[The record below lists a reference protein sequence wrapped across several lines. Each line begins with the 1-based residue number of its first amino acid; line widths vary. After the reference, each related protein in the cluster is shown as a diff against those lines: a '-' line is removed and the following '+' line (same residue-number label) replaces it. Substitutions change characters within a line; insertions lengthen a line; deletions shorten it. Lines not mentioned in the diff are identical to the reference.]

1 MHPSSPTNSHHAKK
15 PGSSPNEELSPR
27 EMVER
32 AMNSVIMEMMQIRRT
47 LWLVL
52 QQTGPITV
60 DESQTHPLWR
70 MKATRQDG
78 QKVTLEATQ
87 LPEPTPEQIKELVE
101 ILHGTMTPLEEAME
115 KTALRDY
122 PPVYIHMLITPHIIQ
137 ADNGY
142 WADAKLARIAMS
154 EPPPGN

>member
-1 MHPSSPTNSHHAKK
+1 MHPSQPTPFPQENK
-15 PGSSPNEELSPR
+15 PESTPNEQLSPR
-27 EMVER
+27 EISEVVGASMY
-32 AMNSVIMEMMQIRRT
+32 MELMQLRRT

-60 DESQTHPLWR
+60 SEADVNPLWR
-70 MKATRQDG
+70 MKATRPEPG
-78 QKVTLEATQ
+78 KMTLEAAT
-87 LPEPTPEQIKELVE
+87 LPEPTPEQIKSVAD

-115 KTALRDY
+115 KTELRDH
-122 PPVYIHMLITPHIIQ
+122 PPVYIHMLLTKHVIQ

-142 WADAKLARIAMS
+142 WADARLAKIAMS